1 MVQDI
6 FTATKVL
13 ALLIIII
20 SGLAWLGLGN
30 IRFVLFFLHFQ
41 FRTIVPIQLF
51 AYYFFSNL
59 QNSMRYT
66 ESSVS
71 RLSLAFYS
79 GLFSYAGWNYLNFI
93 TEELK
98 DPNKNLPRAIY
109 ISMPLVTLVYVLA
122 NVAYFAVLSTSE
134 ILASD
139 AVAVVRILKRNHQR
153 FYNQPIFL
161 YVQFFYSNNF
171 QTFGNRMLGVM
182 YWIIPVFVA
191 CSTFGSINGGIF
203 TSSRL
208 FFVGARNGHMPKSM
222 ALLNIY
228 NFTPMPCLIFLV

>member
-41 FRTIVPIQLF
+41 FSTIVGMYTYSVICLL
-51 AYYFFSNL
+51 FFSNL
-59 QNSMRYT
+59 QNPMRYT

-153 FYNQPIFL
+153 FYYL
-161 YVQFFYSNNF
+161 YLY
-171 QTFGNRMLGVM
+171 M
-182 YWIIPVFVA
+182 
-191 CSTFGSINGGIF
+191 
-203 TSSRL
+203 
-208 FFVGARNGHMPKSM
+208 
-222 ALLNIY
+222 Y
-228 NFTPMPCLIFLV
+228 NFLFE

>member
-1 MVQDI
+1 MVQDV

-41 FRTIVPIQLF
+41 FSTIVCIVPIQLF
-51 AYYFFSNL
+51 VYYFFSNL
-59 QNSMRYT
+59 QNPMRYT

-134 ILASD
+134 VLASD

-153 FYNQPIFL
+153 LLIFL
-161 YVQFFYSNNF
+161 YV
-171 QTFGNRMLGVM
+171 
-182 YWIIPVFVA
+182 PA
-191 CSTFGSINGGIF
+191 
-203 TSSRL
+203 
-208 FFVGARNGHMPKSM
+208 
-222 ALLNIY
+222 
-228 NFTPMPCLIFLV
+228 IFLFE

>member
-41 FRTIVPIQLF
+41 FSTIVPIQLF

-59 QNSMRYT
+59 QNPMRYT

-134 ILASD
+134 VLASD

-153 FYNQPIFL
+153 FYN
-161 YVQFFYSNNF
+161 
-171 QTFGNRMLGVM
+171 
-182 YWIIPVFVA
+182 
-191 CSTFGSINGGIF
+191 
-203 TSSRL
+203 
-208 FFVGARNGHMPKSM
+208 
-222 ALLNIY
+222 
-228 NFTPMPCLIFLV
+228 

>member
-1 MVQDI
+1 
-6 FTATKVL
+6 
-13 ALLIIII
+13 
-20 SGLAWLGLGN
+20 
-30 IRFVLFFLHFQ
+30 
-41 FRTIVPIQLF
+41 
-51 AYYFFSNL
+51 
-59 QNSMRYT
+59 MRYT

-153 FYNQPIFL
+153 FYYYL
-161 YVQFFYSNNF
+161 YFYMYLQFFYSKNF

-203 TSSRL
+203 TSSTFGL
-208 FFVGARNGHMPKSM
+208 YLKGYTETEQLSFKFFQT
-222 ALLNIY
+222 
-228 NFTPMPCLIFLV
+228 FTSNPVISELCG

>member
-41 FRTIVPIQLF
+41 FSTIVCIVPIQLF

-59 QNSMRYT
+59 QNPMRYT

-153 FYNQPIFL
+153 FYYL
-161 YVQFFYSNNF
+161 YLY
-171 QTFGNRMLGVM
+171 M
-182 YWIIPVFVA
+182 
-191 CSTFGSINGGIF
+191 
-203 TSSRL
+203 
-208 FFVGARNGHMPKSM
+208 
-222 ALLNIY
+222 Y
-228 NFTPMPCLIFLV
+228 NFLFE

>member
-1 MVQDI
+1 MVQDV

-41 FRTIVPIQLF
+41 FSTIVCIVPIQLF
-51 AYYFFSNL
+51 VYYFFSNL
-59 QNSMRYT
+59 QNPMRYT
-66 ESSVS
+66 ESSIS

-153 FYNQPIFL
+153 FYYL
-161 YVQFFYSNNF
+161 YLY
-171 QTFGNRMLGVM
+171 M
-182 YWIIPVFVA
+182 
-191 CSTFGSINGGIF
+191 
-203 TSSRL
+203 
-208 FFVGARNGHMPKSM
+208 
-222 ALLNIY
+222 Y
-228 NFTPMPCLIFLV
+228 NFLFE

>member
-30 IRFVLFFLHFQ
+30 IRFVLSFLHFQ
-41 FRTIVPIQLF
+41 FSTIVCTYTDSVICLLTI
-51 AYYFFSNL
+51 FFSNL
-59 QNSMRYT
+59 QNPMRYT

-153 FYNQPIFL
+153 FYYL
-161 YVQFFYSNNF
+161 
-171 QTFGNRMLGVM
+171 
-182 YWIIPVFVA
+182 
-191 CSTFGSINGGIF
+191 
-203 TSSRL
+203 
-208 FFVGARNGHMPKSM
+208 
-222 ALLNIY
+222 
-228 NFTPMPCLIFLV
+228 

>member
-1 MVQDI
+1 MVQDV

-30 IRFVLFFLHFQ
+30 IRFVLFFLQFQ
-41 FRTIVPIQLF
+41 FSTIVCIPIQLF

-59 QNSMRYT
+59 QNPMRYT

-153 FYNQPIFL
+153 FYYL
-161 YVQFFYSNNF
+161 YLY
-171 QTFGNRMLGVM
+171 M
-182 YWIIPVFVA
+182 
-191 CSTFGSINGGIF
+191 
-203 TSSRL
+203 
-208 FFVGARNGHMPKSM
+208 
-222 ALLNIY
+222 Y
-228 NFTPMPCLIFLV
+228 NFLFE